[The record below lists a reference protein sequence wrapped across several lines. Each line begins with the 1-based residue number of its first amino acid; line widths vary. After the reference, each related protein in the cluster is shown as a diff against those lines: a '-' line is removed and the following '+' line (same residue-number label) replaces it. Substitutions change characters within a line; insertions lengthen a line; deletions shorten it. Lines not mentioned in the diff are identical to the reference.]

1 MEFNFKEL
9 IDDLK
14 NDIFQKFDKIDQK
27 IDKNI
32 LDIKNYIK
40 NSADFDFKLLDYT
53 VDRYI
58 IDSVT
63 GEYTDKYLVFR
74 NDRTTIT

>member
-14 NDIFQKFDKIDQK
+14 NDIFHKFNKIDQK

-40 NSADFDFKLLDYT
+40 
-53 VDRYI
+53 
-58 IDSVT
+58 ID
-63 GEYTDKYLVFR
+63 
-74 NDRTTIT
+74 